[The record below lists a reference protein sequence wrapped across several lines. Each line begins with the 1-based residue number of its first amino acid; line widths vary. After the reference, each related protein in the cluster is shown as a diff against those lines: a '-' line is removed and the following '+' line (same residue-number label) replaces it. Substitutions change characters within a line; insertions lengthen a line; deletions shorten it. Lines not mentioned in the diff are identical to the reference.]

1 MDDRD
6 RQLVQDMRNGNPVRS
21 RNALVT
27 VLDEEAP
34 FLLAL
39 VRKVLLAHNF
49 TRNTRE
55 AAEDIFQE
63 LVTSLVGAA
72 REGSLQNVRSLRA
85 YVYNAARICA
95 LNHLRKGARQAAI
108 HVATE
113 TAWERAENIMIGEG
127 LNPVETR
134 ELEQAVGDCID
145 QLAGKQRE
153 YVTILAMHC
162 DDPLTPSRL
171 AELVRSSPDS
181 VRQRLFEAR
190 QNLERCLV
198 AKGFSIPARKG
209 D

>member
-1 MDDRD
+1 MGGR
-6 RQLVQDMRNGNPVRS
+6 RWTTGTGSLS
-21 RNALVT
+21 RICAT
-27 VLDEEAP
+27 AIQP

-39 VRKVLLAHNF
+39 IRKVLLAHNF
-49 TRNTRE
+49 TRNIHD

-85 YVYNAARICA
+85 YVYNAARICT

-134 ELEQAVGDCID
+134 ELEQAVGDCIA
-145 QLAGKQRE
+145 QLAGRQRE
-153 YVTILAMHC
+153 YVTILALHC
-162 DDPLTPSRL
+162 DDPLTPSGL

-190 QNLERCLV
+190 QNLERCLI
-198 AKGFSIPARKG
+198 AKGFSIPSKKG